1 MILFMLLCGRAVPLC
16 LLSCLLLSAGCGGS
30 IEADYSKLD
39 LVDVSGTVTLDGQ
52 PLSGAT
58 VVALDIG
65 DEKLQLARD
74 VGAHHAI
81 PSDENAAANLLLD
94 SDG

>member
-1 MILFMLLCGRAVPLC
+1 MKLFMLLSGRAVPLC

-58 VVALDIG
+58 VVFEIG
-65 DEKLQLARD
+65 R
-74 VGAHHAI
+74 AHV
-81 PSDENAAANLLLD
+81 
-94 SDG
+94 